1 MRVDV
6 KSEFAPVVGSER
18 QSEELVGYLLEE
30 FEENPKKIW
39 ESQIFGKSLHELVQD
54 GITGKLGNMPPNAQ
68 EKLQETLEKIVNEG
82 SGGLIAI
89 IL

>member
-1 MRVDV
+1 MSFDV
-6 KSEFAPVVGSER
+6 YEQFF
-18 QSEELVGYLLEE
+18 LNYLLAE
-30 FEENPKKIW
+30 FEENPQKLW
-39 ESQIFGKSLHELVQD
+39 ESQILGKSLHDLVQD

-68 EKLQETLEKIVNEG
+68 EKLQLTLEKIINEG